1 MTSLTM
7 NMLNHQTTNRN
18 RGDHMNKVHETIL
31 LLIDRFPEII
41 TLSSKRDVVDN
52 KSDDYLLTI
61 MRSNVSLS
69 GELVFANAS
78 QSTAIIL
85 TLMIEK
91 LYDFYM
97 QGKDASVICEMIREQ
112 IKRGDSNA

>member
-1 MTSLTM
+1 
-7 NMLNHQTTNRN
+7 
-18 RGDHMNKVHETIL
+18 MNKVHDTIL
-31 LLIDRFPEII
+31 LLIEKFPEII
-41 TLSSKRDVVDN
+41 TLSTKKDVIEN
-52 KSDDYLLTI
+52 KSDEYLLTI

-69 GELVFANAS
+69 SEMVFANTN

-112 IKRGDSNA
+112 IKRGE